1 MFSTVGWRLLWVF
14 GFAINFIFFPLFA
27 TAQLFASQES
37 SNVHLMLIGSLIVF
51 ITSFINVFRRHHEFQ
66 LWSQLLKMLVAIYT
80 GIVTFAVIYRFGGV
94 VTPEGNVSH
103 DVYDSI
109 YFSVVTWTTLG
120 YGDFQPSESI
130 RIWAG
135 AQAMLGTL
143 FMPLF
148 LAAILFS
155 VELSKPQKI

>member
-1 MFSTVGWRLLWVF
+1 MV
-14 GFAINFIFFPLFA
+14 
-27 TAQLFASQES
+27 
-37 SNVHLMLIGSLIVF
+37 
-51 ITSFINVFRRHHEFQ
+51 
-66 LWSQLLKMLVAIYT
+66 VALYT
-80 GIVTFAVIYRFGGV
+80 GIITFAAIYRFGGV
-94 VTPEGNVSH
+94 ITPEGNVSH

-109 YFSVVTWTTLG
+109 YFSIVTWTTLG

-143 FMPLF
+143 FTPLF

-155 VELSKPQKI
+155 VELSKPKKI

>member
-1 MFSTVGWRLLWVF
+1 MFSKVGWGLLWVF
-14 GFAINFIFFPLFA
+14 GVTINFICFPLFA
-27 TAQLFASQES
+27 TAQLFVTQED
-37 SNVHLMLIGSLIVF
+37 SNVYFMLTGSLIVF
-51 ITSFINVFRRHHEFQ
+51 ITSFMNIFTRHHEFK
-66 LWSQLLKMLVAIYT
+66 LWSQFLKMVVALYT
-80 GIVTFAVIYRFGGV
+80 GIITFAAIYRFGGV
-94 VTPEGNVSH
+94 ITPEGNVSH

-109 YFSVVTWTTLG
+109 YFSIVTWTTLG

-155 VELSKPQKI
+155 VELSKPKKI

>member
-1 MFSTVGWRLLWVF
+1 MFSKVGWGLLWVF
-14 GFAINFIFFPLFA
+14 GFTINFIYFPLFA
-27 TAQLFASQES
+27 TAQLFVTQED
-37 SNVHLMLIGSLIVF
+37 SNVYFMLTGSLIVF
-51 ITSFINVFRRHHEFQ
+51 ITSFMNIFTRHHEFK
-66 LWSQLLKMLVAIYT
+66 LWSQFLKMVVALYT
-80 GIVTFAVIYRFGGV
+80 GIVTFAAIYRFGGV
-94 VTPEGNVSH
+94 ITPEGNVSH

-109 YFSVVTWTTLG
+109 YFSIVTWTTLG

-143 FMPLF
+143 FTPLF

-155 VELSKPQKI
+155 VELSKPKKI